1 MKSDMTKGGI
11 RAHLVRFAVPLIL
24 GNIFQLTYNAVDSI
38 IVGKFVGNQAQAA
51 IGISAPLMN
60 VIIFFIVGICNGTSV
75 LMSEYFGAGDHRKFR
90 REVSTAMIVGIVFAL
105 CIALATCIFV
115 RTVLQLIRTP
125 DEIMDITAGYLRIVC
140 AGLVFTFLY
149 NIYAATLRSIGDAR
163 TPIYFLIFSSVLNV
177 ALDLVFVVGL
187 KAGVYGAALAT
198 VISQGISSVLCMI
211 YIRRFVPLLSI
222 PRGEMTVD
230 RALLKDT
237 IHYSWSTGMQKI
249 TLNVG
254 KVLVQSCVNPLGV
267 DTIAAFN
274 AVTRVDD
281 FVFQPEQSIGSA
293 MTTFAAQNRG
303 AGNQERVEKSLKT
316 GMLMEAVY
324 WLFIGTLIYLVSTPV
339 MHLFV
344 SDAENAVVGLGSNY
358 LRTMAFFYLLPAMT
372 NGLQGYIRGWGRMN
386 VCLMA
391 TFLQIVG
398 RVTSAYILV
407 PRMGLEGIAYSC
419 LIGWIV
425 MLAYEV
431 PYYLWLRGKLDCRKN
446 L

>member
-51 IGISAPLMN
+51 IGISAPLMK

-115 RTVLQLIRTP
+115 RPVLQLIRTP

>member
-115 RTVLQLIRTP
+115 RPVLQLIRTP

-431 PYYLWLRGKLDCRKN
+431 PYYLWPRGKLDCRKN

>member
-24 GNIFQLTYNAVDSI
+24 GNIFQLTYNAVYSI

-115 RTVLQLIRTP
+115 RPVLQLIRTP

-140 AGLVFTFLY
+140 TGLVFTFLY

>member
-115 RTVLQLIRTP
+115 RPVLWLIRTP

-358 LRTMAFFYLLPAMT
+358 LKTMAFFYLLPAMT

>member
-115 RTVLQLIRTP
+115 RPVLQLIRTP

-211 YIRRFVPLLSI
+211 YIRRYVPLLSNS
-222 PRGEMTVD
+222 RGEMTVD

-293 MTTFAAQNRG
+293 MTTIAAQNRG